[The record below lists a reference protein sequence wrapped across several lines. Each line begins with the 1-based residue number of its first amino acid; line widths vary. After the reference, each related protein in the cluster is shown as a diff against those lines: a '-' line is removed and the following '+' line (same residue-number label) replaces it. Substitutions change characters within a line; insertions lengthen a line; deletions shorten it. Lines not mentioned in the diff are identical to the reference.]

1 MRFWRP
7 NCISLDDSTWDGDSS
22 EIEKIWKEEQERNM
36 RNATLNEDIR
46 YFNQIES
53 RRDAIYAL
61 LWLTEKKFS
70 ISDIIEACDY
80 PYLAI
85 NNQILSTTERQNVKS
100 LGIETQNKSNIVQ
113 EHYVEFTTGR
123 TQYTDIEEEII
134 ISKSIILFGK
144 TLIWDERAV
153 LMQLTRRLP
162 TYYPETDEDNLEI
175 PQFTPGQPYYHVCKH

>member
-1 MRFWRP
+1 MSDKISDNMDTILLP
-7 NCISLDDSTWDGDSS
+7 NGNPAEWSRRYRRRIIR
-22 EIEKIWKEEQERNM
+22 EHREKEEQERNM
-36 RNATLNEDIR
+36 RNATLMEDIR

-61 LWLTEKKFS
+61 LWLTEKNFS

-100 LGIETQNKSNIVQ
+100 LGIETQNKSNIVR

-123 TQYTDIEEEII
+123 ASFTDI
-134 ISKSIILFGK
+134 
-144 TLIWDERAV
+144 
-153 LMQLTRRLP
+153 
-162 TYYPETDEDNLEI
+162 
-175 PQFTPGQPYYHVCKH
+175 